1 MKKLLV
7 ILSLLISFANA
18 GTLGIQEHLGDTVD
32 IDLTFLDE
40 KGNSVTLK
48 KLMDGKPTILTLNY
62 FRCAG
67 ICTPQLNEL
76 ARVLGVLDLAEN
88 TDYKVVTIS
97 FAEDEPSELAAAKKK
112 NMINSI
118 SREYIPNAWR
128 FAIGENN
135 SSHVLSKQVGFVFE
149 KTVSAQG
156 KVDYIHGAA
165 LMILSPEGKITR
177 YLNGVEQLP
186 FDVKMALTEASDG
199 TVGPTVAKMVEYCFS
214 YDPKGR
220 TYIFMWEKI
229 AGIFMFALM
238 FGFFFYLIKQGR
250 KEDDREVAE
259 RRETKED

>member
-7 ILSLLISFANA
+7 ALSLLVSFSNA
-18 GTLGIQEHLGDTVD
+18 GTLGIQEHLGETVD
-32 IDLTFLDE
+32 TNLTFLDE

-48 KLMDGKPTILTLNY
+48 KLMNGKPTILTLNY

-76 ARVLGVLDLAEN
+76 AKAIGRLDLAEN

-97 FAEDEPSELAAAKKK
+97 FAEDEPFELAAAKRKT
-112 NMINSI
+112 MVSSI
-118 SREYIPNAWR
+118 ARGYVADAWR

-135 SSHVLSKQVGFVFE
+135 NSHVLSEQVGFVFE
-149 KTVSAQG
+149 KTVTEQG

-165 LMILSPEGKITR
+165 LIILSPEGKITR

-186 FDVKMALTEASDG
+186 FDIKMALTEASDG

-220 TYIFMWEKI
+220 TYIFMWEKMAAVI
-229 AGIFMFALM
+229 MTSMMI
-238 FGFFFYLIKQGR
+238 GFFIYLIRQGR
-250 KEDDREVAE
+250 KEDDREVV
-259 RRETKED
+259 RRDED

>member
-7 ILSLLISFANA
+7 ALSLLISFSNA
-18 GTLGIQEHLGDTVD
+18 GTLGIQEKLGETVD
-32 IDLTFLDE
+32 INLTFLDE
-40 KGNSVTLK
+40 KGKSVTLK
-48 KLMDGKPTILTLNY
+48 KLMNGKPTILTLNY

-76 ARVLGVLDLAEN
+76 AKTLGRLDLAEN

-97 FAEDEPSELAAAKKK
+97 FAEDEPFELAAAKRK

-118 SREYIPNAWR
+118 SREYVKDAWR

-135 SSHVLSKQVGFVFE
+135 NSHTLSDQVGFVFE
-149 KTVSAQG
+149 KTVSDLG

-165 LMILSPEGKITR
+165 LIILSPEGKITR

-229 AGIFMFALM
+229 AAIVMTSM
-238 FGFFFYLIKQGR
+238 MIGFFIYLIRQGR
-250 KEDDREVAE
+250 KEDDREVV
-259 RRETKED
+259 RREED

>member
-1 MKKLLV
+1 MKKLL
-7 ILSLLISFANA
+7 IALSLLISFSNA
-18 GTLGIQEHLGDTVD
+18 GTLGIQEHLGETVPL
-32 IDLTFLDE
+32 DLTFLDE

-76 ARVLGVLDLAEN
+76 ARVLGRLDLVEN
-88 TDYKVVTIS
+88 RDYKIVTIS
-97 FAEDEPSELAAAKKK
+97 FAEDEPYQLAASKRK
-112 NMINSI
+112 NMLNSI
-118 SREYIPNAWR
+118 SRDYLADAWR

-135 SSHVLSKQVGFVFE
+135 SSHVLSEKVGFVFE
-149 KTVSAQG
+149 KTVTDLG

-165 LMILSPEGKITR
+165 LIILSPEGKITR

-186 FDVKMALTEASDG
+186 FDVKMALTEASTG

-220 TYIFMWEKI
+220 TYIFMWEKLVAI
-229 AGIFMFALM
+229 IMTTM
-238 FGFFFYLIKQGR
+238 MVGFFIYLIKIGR
-250 KEDDREVAE
+250 KEDDREVV
-259 RRETKED
+259 RREKKED

>member
-7 ILSLLISFANA
+7 VFAMLISFVNA
-18 GTLGIQEHLGDTVD
+18 GTLGIQEKLGETVD
-32 IDLTFLDE
+32 INLTFLDE

-48 KLMDGKPTILTLNY
+48 QLMNGKPTILTLNY

-76 ARVLGVLDLAEN
+76 AKTLGRLDLAEN

-97 FAEDEPSELAAAKKK
+97 FAEDEPFAIAAAKRK
-112 NMINSI
+112 NMITSI
-118 SREYIPNAWR
+118 PRDYVTNAWR

-135 SSHVLSKQVGFVFE
+135 NSHVLSDQVGFVFE
-149 KTVSAQG
+149 KTVSDLG

-165 LMILSPEGKITR
+165 LIILSPDGKITR

-186 FDVKMALTEASDG
+186 FDVKMALTEASSG

-220 TYIFMWEKI
+220 TYIFMWEKL
-229 AGIFMFALM
+229 AAVFMTTM
-238 FGFFFYLIKQGR
+238 MIGFFIYLIRKGR
-250 KEDDREVAE
+250 KEDDREVVK
-259 RRETKED
+259 RDDD

>member
-1 MKKLLV
+1 MKKLL
-7 ILSLLISFANA
+7 ITLSLLISFANA
-18 GTLGIQEHLGDTVD
+18 GTLGIQEKLGSTVD
-32 IDLTFLDE
+32 IDMTFLDE
-40 KGNSVTLK
+40 EGKSVSLR
-48 KLMDGKPTILTLNY
+48 KLMNGKPTILTLNY

-76 ARVLGVLDLAEN
+76 AKTLGRLNLAEN

-97 FAEDEPSELAAAKKK
+97 FAEDEPFELAAAKRKT
-112 NMINSI
+112 MISSI
-118 SREYIPNAWR
+118 KREYIAGAWR

-135 SSHVLSKQVGFVFE
+135 SSHILSDQVGFVFE
-149 KTVSAQG
+149 KTVSEQG

-165 LMILSPEGKITR
+165 LIILSPEGKITR

-220 TYIFMWEKI
+220 TYIFMWEKVI
-229 AGIFMFALM
+229 AVFMTTM
-238 FGFFFYLIKQGR
+238 MIGFFIYLIKQGR
-250 KEDDREVAE
+250 KEDDREVV
-259 RRETKED
+259 RRDED

>member
-1 MKKLLV
+1 MKKLLLS
-7 ILSLLISFANA
+7 LSLLISISYA
-18 GTLGIQEHLGDTVD
+18 GTLGIQEHLGEKVDTS
-32 IDLTFLDE
+32 LTFLDE
-40 KGNSVTLK
+40 TGKSVTLK
-48 KLMDGKPTILTLNY
+48 ELMNAKPTILTLNY

-76 ARVLGVLDLAEN
+76 AKTIGRLDLAEN

-97 FAEDEPSELAAAKKK
+97 FAEDEPFALAAAKRKT
-112 NMINSI
+112 MIDSI
-118 SREYIPNAWR
+118 PRDYVTDAWR

-135 SSHVLSKQVGFVFE
+135 SSRILSKQVGFVFE
-149 KTVSAQG
+149 KTVSEQG

-165 LMILSPEGKITR
+165 LIVLSPEGKITR

-220 TYIFMWEKI
+220 TYIFMWEKMV
-229 AGIFMFALM
+229 AIFMTTIM
-238 FGFFFYLIKQGR
+238 IGFFIYLIRQGR
-250 KEDDREVAE
+250 KEDDREVV
-259 RRETKED
+259 RREETKKD

>member
-7 ILSLLISFANA
+7 TLSLLISFANA
-18 GTLGIQEHLGDTVD
+18 GTLGIQEHLGESVD
-32 IDLTFLDE
+32 LDLTFLDE
-40 KGNSVTLK
+40 KGKSTTLR
-48 KLMDGKPTILTLNY
+48 KLMGGKPTIITLNY

-76 ARVLGVLDLAEN
+76 AKVLGRLDLVEN
-88 TDYKVVTIS
+88 QDYKVVTIS
-97 FAEDEPSELAAAKKK
+97 FAEDEPFELAAAKRKTMVK
-112 NMINSI
+112 SI
-118 SREYIPNAWR
+118 SRDYLADAWR

-135 SSHVLSKQVGFVFE
+135 SSHVLSKQLGFVFE
-149 KTVSAQG
+149 KTVTEQG

-165 LMILSPEGKITR
+165 LMIISPEGKITR

-186 FDVKMALTEASDG
+186 FDVKMALTEASNG

-229 AGIFMFALM
+229 AAIVMTTLM
-238 FGFFFYLIKQGR
+238 IGFFFFLIKKGR
-250 KEDDREVAE
+250 KEDDREVV
-259 RRETKED
+259 RREEKTED